1 MRGLAGAAL
10 LLALL
15 FVTNPVL
22 AQEPGDGTPESTV
35 EPRSPVKLLP
45 LPWNDPGV
53 AAAAAGAGLVGD
65 LTRVISGPLE
75 WVWAYLFLVPDA
87 IDPARADQVD
97 AALAQ
102 IAPAGLSEPI
112 FSGRDAAVAVRT
124 AWERSRELALS
135 SRLPFLGLVLGG
147 FAVWALAMLFLG
159 RPVDVPAA
167 AGRLGIALLG
177 SLASYQF
184 VDAILLVNDILV
196 KLFARIGSPEVLLGT
211 PHQLLSSWQWGAD
224 ADSLTDLGGA
234 LLQGAWYGLFRAFLQ
249 LLLLIGMA
257 GIAIRLLVRLVWIW
271 ALTVVAPLVLT
282 LAVLPPA
289 ARLPELWLRR
299 LLRTVFEKSALVLGL
314 SVSFSVIALQPPGL
328 LSIALAIVALFVAQ
342 ALPGFLLD
350 AVAGA
355 GSQGGRAILGH
366 LAGPTSGWHNARR
379 IWQRTRVGPKPR
391 SGLGS

>member
-1 MRGLAGAAL
+1 MS
-10 LLALL
+10 LL
-15 FVTNPVL
+15 FVPNPVL
-22 AQEPGDGTPESTV
+22 AQGPEDGTPESNV
-35 EPRSPVKLLP
+35 ESPNPVELLP
-45 LPWNDPGV
+45 LPWIDPGA
-53 AAAAAGAGLVGD
+53 AAAAAGAGLVGE
-65 LTRVISGPLE
+65 LTHVISGPLE

-97 AALAQ
+97 SALAR
-102 IAPAGLSEPI
+102 ISPAGLSDPI
-112 FSGRDAAVAVRT
+112 FSGRGAAVSVRT

-135 SRLPFLGLVLGG
+135 SRLPFLGLVLGA

-167 AGRLGIALLG
+167 AGRLGVALLG

-184 VDAILLVNDILV
+184 VDAMLQVNDILV
-196 KLFARIGSPEVLLGT
+196 RLFAGIGSTDVLLGAPQT
-211 PHQLLSSWQWGAD
+211 LMSSWNWGED
-224 ADSLTDLGGA
+224 ADSLVDLGGA

-299 LLRTVFEKSALVLGL
+299 LLRTVFEKAALVLGL

-328 LSIALAIVALFVAQ
+328 LSVALAIVALFVAQ

-350 AVAGA
+350 AAAGA

-366 LAGPTSGWHNARR
+366 LAGPASGWHNARR
-379 IWQRTRVGPKPR
+379 IFRRTRAGPKPR
-391 SGLGS
+391 AGLGP

>member
-1 MRGLAGAAL
+1 M
-10 LLALL
+10 
-15 FVTNPVL
+15 
-22 AQEPGDGTPESTV
+22 
-35 EPRSPVKLLP
+35 
-45 LPWNDPGV
+45 
-53 AAAAAGAGLVGD
+53 
-65 LTRVISGPLE
+65 
-75 WVWAYLFLVPDA
+75 
-87 IDPARADQVD
+87 
-97 AALAQ
+97 
-102 IAPAGLSEPI
+102 
-112 FSGRDAAVAVRT
+112 RT

-147 FAVWALAMLFLG
+147 FAVWALAMLLLG

-167 AGRLGIALLG
+167 AGRLGIALIG

-184 VDAILLVNDILV
+184 VDAMLQVNDILV
-196 KLFARIGSPEVLLGT
+196 RLFAGIGSTDVLLGT
-211 PHQLLSSWQWGAD
+211 PQKLMSAWNWGAD
-224 ADSLTDLGGA
+224 ADSLVDLGGA

-299 LLRTVFEKSALVLGL
+299 LLRTVFEKAALVLGL

-328 LSIALAIVALFVAQ
+328 LSVALAIVALFVAQ
-342 ALPGFLLD
+342 ALPSFLLD
-350 AVAGA
+350 SVAGA

-366 LAGPTSGWHNARR
+366 LSGPASGWHNARR
-379 IWQRTRVGPKPR
+379 ILGRTRVGPKPR
-391 SGLGS
+391 GVPGP

>member
-1 MRGLAGAAL
+1 MKCVAGAAL
-10 LLALL
+10 SMALL
-15 FVTNPVL
+15 FFANPVL
-22 AQEPGDGTPESTV
+22 AQELGDGTPESTV
-35 EPRSPVKLLP
+35 ELPSPVELLP
-45 LPWNDPGV
+45 LPWNDPGA
-53 AAAAAGAGLVGD
+53 AAAAAGADLVGD

-102 IAPAGLSEPI
+102 IAPAGLNEPI
-112 FSGRDAAVAVRT
+112 FSGREAAVAVRT

-147 FAVWALAMLFLG
+147 FAVWALAMIFLG

-184 VDAILLVNDILV
+184 VDAMLLVNDILV

-328 LSIALAIVALFVAQ
+328 LSVALAIVALFVAQ

-355 GSQGGRAILGH
+355 GSQGGRAIMGH

-391 SGLGS
+391 GGSGS

>member
-1 MRGLAGAAL
+1 MKALAAAVL
-10 LLALL
+10 LVALL
-15 FVTNPVL
+15 FASDPAL
-22 AQEPGDGTPESTV
+22 AQEPGEGTPESVV
-35 EPRSPVKLLP
+35 EPRSPIDLLP
-45 LPWNDPGV
+45 LPWNDPGA
-53 AAAAAGAGLVGD
+53 AAAAAGAGLVGE

-75 WVWAYLFLVPDA
+75 WAWAYLFLVPDA

-97 AALAQ
+97 EALAR
-102 IAPAGLSEPI
+102 IAPAGLSDPI
-112 FSGRDAAVAVRT
+112 FSGHGAAVAVRT

-167 AGRLGIALLG
+167 AGRLGIALIG

-184 VDAILLVNDILV
+184 VDAMLQVNDVLV
-196 KLFARIGSPEVLLGT
+196 RLFAGIGSTDVLLGT
-211 PHQLLSSWQWGAD
+211 PQTLMSAWNWGED
-224 ADSLTDLGGA
+224 ADSLVDLGGA

-299 LLRTVFEKSALVLGL
+299 LLRTVFEKAALALGL

-342 ALPGFLLD
+342 AMPGFLLD

-355 GSQGGRAILGH
+355 GTQGGRAILGH
-366 LAGPTSGWHNARR
+366 LAGPASGWHNARR
-379 IWQRTRVGPKPR
+379 IWQRTRVGPRPR
-391 SGLGS
+391 AGPGP

>member
-1 MRGLAGAAL
+1 MRCLAVAAVLLAG
-10 LLALL
+10 LLAP
-15 FVTNPVL
+15 VPVL
-22 AQEPGDGTPESTV
+22 AQESGDGTPESAGA
-35 EPRSPVKLLP
+35 PPNPAQFLP
-45 LPWNDPGV
+45 LPWPDPGA

-65 LTRVISGPLE
+65 LTRVISGPLD
-75 WVWAYLFLVPDA
+75 WAWAYLFLVPDA

-97 AALAQ
+97 AALAK
-102 IAPAGLSEPI
+102 IAPAGLGEPI
-112 FSGRDAAVAVRT
+112 FSGRGAAVAVRA

-147 FAVWALAMLFLG
+147 FAAWALTMLFLG
-159 RPVDVPAA
+159 RPVDVAAA

-184 VDAILLVNDILV
+184 VDAMLLVNDTLV
-196 KLFARIGSPEVLLGT
+196 QLFARIGSPDVLLGS
-211 PHQLLSSWQWGAD
+211 PRQLIEDWQWGAD
-224 ADSLTDLGGA
+224 ADSLVDLGGA
-234 LLQGAWYGLFRAFLQ
+234 LLQGAWFGLFRAFLQ

-257 GIAIRLLVRLVWIW
+257 GIAVRLLVRLVWIW

-289 ARLPELWLRR
+289 ARLPQLWLSR
-299 LLRTVFEKSALVLGL
+299 LLRTIFEKSALVLGL

-328 LSIALAIVALFVAQ
+328 MSVVLAIAALFVSQ

-366 LAGPTSGWHNARR
+366 LSGPAAGWQNARR
-379 IWQRTRVGPKPR
+379 IWRRTRIGPGPR
-391 SGLGS
+391 TAAGP

>member
-1 MRGLAGAAL
+1 MKCLAGAAL
-10 LLALL
+10 LMALL
-15 FVTNPVL
+15 FVPNPVL
-22 AQEPGDGTPESTV
+22 AQDPGDGTPGSAV
-35 EPRSPVKLLP
+35 EPPNPVELLP
-45 LPWNDPGV
+45 LPWNDPGA
-53 AAAAAGAGLVGD
+53 AAAAAGAGLVGE

-87 IDPARADQVD
+87 IDPARAYQVD
-97 AALAQ
+97 LALAR
-102 IAPAGLSEPI
+102 IAPAGLSDPI
-112 FSGRDAAVAVRT
+112 FSGQGAAVAVRT

-184 VDAILLVNDILV
+184 VDAMLQVNDILV
-196 KLFARIGSPEVLLGT
+196 RLFAGIGSTDVLLGT
-211 PHQLLSSWQWGAD
+211 PQTLMSAWNWGED
-224 ADSLTDLGGA
+224 ADSLVDLGGA

-299 LLRTVFEKSALVLGL
+299 LLRTVFEKAALVLGL

-366 LAGPTSGWHNARR
+366 LAGPASGWHNAKR
-379 IWQRTRVGPKPR
+379 IFRRTRVGPNPR
-391 SGLGS
+391 AGPGP